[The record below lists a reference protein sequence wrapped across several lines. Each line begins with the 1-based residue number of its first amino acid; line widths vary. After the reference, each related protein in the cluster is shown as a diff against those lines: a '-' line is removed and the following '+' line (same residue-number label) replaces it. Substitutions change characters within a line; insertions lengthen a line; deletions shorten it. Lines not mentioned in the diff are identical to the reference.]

1 MSNCVKCGA
10 QLAEY
15 SGEMCAN
22 CQSSHAGSGAAGDVP
37 CQRCGIYLPSY
48 ELQMMNSRLY
58 CAYCR
63 MDIQDEEDRHRKYA
77 EKSGSVKVPETRGA
91 GGAAGAGADGGAA
104 LESGKAAGGI
114 CERCG
119 KGTGR
124 LYSLSGRRVCEI
136 CYSEESG
143 KAPPGTGPTMFAQI
157 VGRAK
162 RALGIEK
169 PRVLV
174 AQSVKGR
181 GLVFDVETRKM
192 VERKAGATQQEKKGG
207 AEGKKKS

>member
-1 MSNCVKCGA
+1 MGNCVKCGA

-15 SGEMCAN
+15 SGELCAN

-63 MDIQDEEDRHRKYA
+63 MDIQDEEDRHKKYA
-77 EKSGSVKVPETRGA
+77 EKREPARAPEVPRGTGGA
-91 GGAAGAGADGGAA
+91 GMGGAGAGADGASP
-104 LESGKAAGGI
+104 EFGKGTGGI

-119 KGTGR
+119 KESGH
-124 LYSLSGRRVCEI
+124 LYSISGRRLCEQ
-136 CYSEESG
+136 CFTEESG
-143 KAPPGTGPTMFAQI
+143 KAPPEVGPTMFAQI

-162 RALGIEK
+162 QALGMGK

-181 GLVFDVETRKM
+181 GLVFDVETRRM
-192 VERKAGATQQEKKGG
+192 VERKIKP
-207 AEGKKKS
+207 AEKKKS